1 MCSSLEKGMQRMIM
15 CHAVI
20 RTQMSLS
27 KWSTRDPNL
36 TVVRRVQRLNIDPLE
51 VPIKIIVNEED
62 KHHIKIL
69 ILN

>member
-15 CHAVI
+15 RHAVI

-36 TVVRRVQRLNIDPLE
+36 TVVRRVLKRLNIDPLE
-51 VPIKIIVNEED
+51 VPC
-62 KHHIKIL
+62 KIL
-69 ILN
+69 IV